1 MILLTIKNNR
11 QQTSMNKLRCHSVK
25 EPWQIELMRCI
36 YNDNLDMLSTHSLP
50 YRTYEEQ
57 QNWWQKNKKYL
68 RAFLYEPIAKPGK
81 FVAFLVLR
89 VREGFCTPTIA
100 IQKEEWGSG
109 YGQEIIHD
117 YIKKADGP
125 IAGTQLQ
132 CNGAICH
139 INQKVGWRIL
149 GESGEG
155 DKKIDLLFHPGVNPA
170 NQCTEEVLVN
180 ILRYLEIDPETFD
193 FSIILK
199 Q

>member
-1 MILLTIKNNR
+1 
-11 QQTSMNKLRCHSVK
+11 MNKLRCHSVK

-36 YNDNLDMLSTHSLP
+36 YNDNLDMLSTHPLP
-50 YRTYEEQ
+50 YKTYEEQ
-57 QNWWQKNKKYL
+57 QNWWQENKECL

-89 VREGFCTPTIA
+89 IREGFCTPIIA

-109 YGQEIIHD
+109 YGQEIVHD

-132 CNGAICH
+132 CNEAICH

-155 DKKIDLLFHPGVNPA
+155 DKKIDLLFHPGANPA

-180 ILRYLEIDPETFD
+180 ILRYLKIDPETFD
-193 FSIILK
+193 FSDILK